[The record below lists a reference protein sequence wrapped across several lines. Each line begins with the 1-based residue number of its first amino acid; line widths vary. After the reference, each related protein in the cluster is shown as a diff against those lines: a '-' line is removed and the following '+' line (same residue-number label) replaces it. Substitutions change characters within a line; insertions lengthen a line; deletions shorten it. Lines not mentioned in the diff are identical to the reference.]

1 MTTARRFLR
10 PSTSV
15 ATSIFLPA
23 LVCLFTLASNAAAQ
37 AAPPTPAS
45 IISTSQAPPAKMNLD
60 VSNAHPVLRPNVASA
75 FDFCTGQEIPIKGKF
90 SVSKGL
96 KLDTAQG
103 QCGIQSGQNIK
114 VTGGNPPYHF
124 QLDTMGG
131 FPPIG
136 MHLGMNGLL
145 YGTPTAKPPLGGW
158 KEFAVCAVDMS
169 GNSDCPK
176 VQVESPPVPPHHG
189 ANGKVL
195 AVAVIGAVAIGGVA
209 AVATIVEF
217 WFKRQLRGSSS
228 KPSGCLL
235 YRFNICLQCRFS
247 SVQHLVSMYGICR
260 WFQRRTGILCPLGE
274 CSWHRGCS
282 PFNGNRY
289 RCGFR

>member
-1 MTTARRFLR
+1 MTTERRFPR
-10 PSTSV
+10 PSKLV
-15 ATSIFLPA
+15 ATSIFLPV
-23 LVCLFTLASNAAAQ
+23 LICLFSLASIAAAQ
-37 AAPPTPAS
+37 AAPAPAS
-45 IISTSQAPPAKMNLD
+45 IISTSQAPPAKVKLD
-60 VSNAHPVLRPNVASA
+60 VSNAHPLLRPNLASA
-75 FDFCTGQEIPIKGKF
+75 FDFCTGQVVPLPRGKF

-103 QCGIQSGQNIK
+103 QCGIKSGQNTM

-158 KEFAVCAVDMS
+158 PPFAVCAVDMT
-169 GNSDCPK
+169 GENDCPK

-195 AVAVIGAVAIGGVA
+195 AVVVIGAVAIGGVA
-209 AVATIVEF
+209 VAA
-217 WFKRQLRGSSS
+217 KGSSS
-228 KPSGCLL
+228 SGGATKGLCDGLSPTNPCG
-235 YRFNICLQCRFS
+235 YCTCNYDTTCNVSGAVPACGS
-247 SVQHLVSMYGICR
+247 SYCTAAGPNAAPAAAFCAGPNQ
-260 WFQRRTGILCPLGE
+260 P
-274 CSWHRGCS
+274 
-282 PFNGNRY
+282 N
-289 RCGFR
+289 